1 VDVVEVNGY
10 TIEPGANLRGADLRG
25 ADLKSALLTGACL
38 VGADLEASDL
48 YHARFDGAD
57 LSRARLAGVKCYGTS
72 FARANL
78 TEVVLTGAQL
88 WGSDF
93 TRTNL
98 TKANLS
104 GVAVW
109 MSDFGAANLTEADLT
124 EADLSFL
131 WNESPDG
138 SPVLLNGA
146 NLSRANLRDTKLRA
160 AVLPRA
166 NLSGAD
172 LLGTDLHGAD
182 LSEADFTGA
191 DLAYSDFVG
200 ANLCGANLTGARLWF
215 ADFTRADLTG
225 ANLTGA
231 EYACPTLT
239 RANLTNANLAGADL
253 GSAPLEGAN
262 LEGANLT
269 SAKLGSNLSGVN
281 LSGADLSGADLSGT
295 DLSGTDLSGTDLEG
309 ANLEGANL
317 EGAVVDDSTIWPG
330 GFDPKTASAG
340 VEKDVPA
347 DPVPVVQEVKSFAE
361 TAGIQRL
368 CHFTRVEL
376 LPEIFRD
383 RRILPT
389 SELLLRNPACTRND
403 YDRRDNHLG
412 FVSCSVQYPNLWVLD
427 RFRDRYPDSEGWV
440 ILVLRPNRLWATG
453 TLFSPVNAAQGSGR
467 HVGEGLTGLEAMF
480 QPNPPSKY
488 PHPRGPDHL
497 RCCPTDNQAEV
508 LVPDGVP
515 TADVVGILVENERR
529 LFDITIETFSSPSPD
544 GQRREQIPGS
554 PWVEHNPELF
564 DSGGL
569 AACISK
575 GVEIPVRRERWN

>member
-200 ANLCGANLTGARLWF
+200 ANLC
-215 ADFTRADLTG
+215 
-225 ANLTGA
+225 
-231 EYACPTLT
+231 
-239 RANLTNANLAGADL
+239 
-253 GSAPLEGAN
+253 
-262 LEGANLT
+262 GANLT